1 MGVTKWLTQ
10 ACTIPPTMSNHTA
23 SVSNMTINRNN
34 AATTNA
40 LTMPSGMVFASVT
53 VQSAIAQSLVATSR
67 CFKHGSADFTSG
79 VFQQCRTFWQQQMQW
94 LVCVMMHLLR
104 PQVVL
109 LGGKKFI
116 TLIMAPQSWTLT
128 ICGDE

>member
-40 LTMPSGMVFASVT
+40 LTMPSGMVFDSNDVDECATVT
-53 VQSAIAQSLVATSR
+53 AMDGT
-67 CFKHGSADFTSG
+67 
-79 VFQQCRTFWQQQMQW
+79 
-94 LVCVMMHLLR
+94 
-104 PQVVL
+104 
-109 LGGKKFI
+109 
-116 TLIMAPQSWTLT
+116 MAPAMGGAMARWWK
-128 ICGDE
+128 